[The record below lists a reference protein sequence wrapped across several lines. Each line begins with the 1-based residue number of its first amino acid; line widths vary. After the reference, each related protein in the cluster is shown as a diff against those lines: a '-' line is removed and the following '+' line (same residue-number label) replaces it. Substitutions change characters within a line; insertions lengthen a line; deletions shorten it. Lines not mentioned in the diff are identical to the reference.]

1 MPVTTSPPSKA
12 SCDAVSTAKWSF
24 GGREVVQE
32 NFKLV
37 LLAITVISV
46 MPVGVEFVRARR
58 AAKRG
63 ESPLLEL
70 ATVGEMK
77 PENAKGGGRDGSDL
91 AGTLAAIALAV
102 IDGSRTARAH
112 VPSQRR
118 RRIPSG
124 GAADKKRSASIK
136 P

>member
-46 MPVGVEFVRARR
+46 KPWGWSSSAAGGKAGGVASLG
-58 AAKRG
+58 AGDRG
-63 ESPLLEL
+63 RDEPREC
-70 ATVGEMK
+70 E
-77 PENAKGGGRDGSDL
+77 GGGRDGSDL

-102 IDGSRTARAH
+102 IDGSRTARAP